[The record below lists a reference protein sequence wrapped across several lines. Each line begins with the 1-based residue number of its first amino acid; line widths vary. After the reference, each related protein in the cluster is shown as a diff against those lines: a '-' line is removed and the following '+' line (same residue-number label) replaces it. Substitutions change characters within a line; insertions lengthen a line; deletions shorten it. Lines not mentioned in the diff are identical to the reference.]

1 MLTVSVA
8 ASSTLLT
15 TLAAV
20 KSELAITATT
30 DDTHLTSLIS
40 PASLALAKACGRDHF
55 GRETVVQTE
64 RLSTYR
70 LCIILDRDI
79 DVTIS
84 SVVVDGVTL
93 DTDEYEVDGSLLYRL
108 TDDARECWAP
118 GKVVITYAAGYTLPA
133 GAPSDLARACIL
145 LIGSAYAGRGR
156 DPALRSERILDVIDT
171 SYFDPNKAATASGLP
186 ADVDML
192 IQPYMVFSV

>member
-1 MLTVSVA
+1 MLTVSSP
-8 ASSTLLT
+8 ASSISLT
-15 TLAAV
+15 SLAAI

-30 DDTHLTSLIS
+30 DDTHLTSLIA
-40 PASLALAKACGRDHF
+40 PASLALARACGRPHF

-70 LCIILDRDI
+70 LCLILERDI
-79 DVTIS
+79 EPTIA

-108 TDDARECWAP
+108 TDDERDCWAP
-118 GKVVITYAAGYTLPA
+118 GKVVVTYAAGYSLPNS
-133 GAPSDLARACIL
+133 APSDLARACIL
-145 LIGSAYAGRGR
+145 LIGSAYAARGR

-171 SYFDPNKAATASGLP
+171 SYFDPDKFRGAAGLP
-186 ADVDML
+186 ADVEL
-192 IQPYMVFSV
+192 LLAPFQRPVV